1 MGDVVKRRAS
11 REYPL
16 GESRG
21 VRRREL
27 GSQMSIAFVPLE
39 ELRAASDFVSLNCA
53 LNQSTHHLINER
65 MLRLMK
71 PMACTARF

>member
-1 MGDVVKRRAS
+1 
-11 REYPL
+11 
-16 GESRG
+16 
-21 VRRREL
+21 
-27 GSQMSIAFVPLE
+27 MSIAFVPLE
-39 ELRAASDFVSLNCA
+39 ELLAASDFVSLNCA